1 MRPWSP
7 TESFWSNLGRFGI
20 IKETLWLGVTI
31 SFILRPLNFTGHW
44 PVEIDFW
51 KHVESTEPF
60 RTVLPFEII
69 WDGTFPAEETDAH
82 AGIIMKDSTEFG
94 INNDLL
100 RQYLTNLNNVSPFL
114 STFLNWIFWVVDIL
128 WVDFEIRELQ
138 IHFQVSF
145 VALDRRSTIVY
156 IGNDRI
162 CKVLIQLQRYL
173 QFKRLID
180 ESYFMSHIIWHITSK
195 QTYICNDNGD
205 TRNDER
211 HHGWYKSHFRCKR
224 RYTKRIRH
232 VCPIY
237 FSVLYRIF
245 VLYYDFYEMIWFV

>member
-7 TESFWSNLGRFGI
+7 TNSFWSNLGRFGI

-31 SFILRPLNFTGHW
+31 SFILRPLNLTGHW

-100 RQYLTNLNNVSPFL
+100 RQYLTNLNNVSPFFVNIPELNFL
-114 STFLNWIFWVVDIL
+114 SGG
-128 WVDFEIRELQ
+128 
-138 IHFQVSF
+138 HFVSRLRNSGTPDSLSGF
-145 VALDRRSTIVY
+145 FCCFGSPF
-156 IGNDRI
+156 NDR
-162 CKVLIQLQRYL
+162 
-173 QFKRLID
+173 
-180 ESYFMSHIIWHITSK
+180 
-195 QTYICNDNGD
+195 
-205 TRNDER
+205 
-211 HHGWYKSHFRCKR
+211 
-224 RYTKRIRH
+224 
-232 VCPIY
+232 
-237 FSVLYRIF
+237 LYRKRSDLQSLDPTTTIPT
-245 VLYYDFYEMIWFV
+245 I